1 MWKFGSPWLYFS
13 SPVFGPGD
21 RVENGGGSSDPLEAE
36 LVGKTPAQ
44 IVQIMKD
51 REGRLRAE
59 LTPAPPRV
67 PPPPEPPQPTNTEFW
82 NDPNASV
89 DRKIAAKAMTKE
101 EFERVRLSIG
111 PSLIWAAKQ
120 MVKEKFK
127 DFHRVEAKVNE
138 IMARI
143 PDWQHTDPNMWE
155 TVFIQARGMEHE
167 RLAAEDRAA
176 PLITSERVNAGGTP
190 PPLDADLYKVIVP
203 GVSAGSTP
211 KSAGIVADR
220 LGVSH
225 DSYRKSQKILDG
237 EGLLPLTVDNRGS
250 K

>member
-1 MWKFGSPWLYFS
+1 
-13 SPVFGPGD
+13 
-21 RVENGGGSSDPLEAE
+21 
-36 LVGKTPAQ
+36 
-44 IVQIMKD
+44 
-51 REGRLRAE
+51 
-59 LTPAPPRV
+59 
-67 PPPPEPPQPTNTEFW
+67 
-82 NDPNASV
+82 
-89 DRKIAAKAMTKE
+89 MTKE

-190 PPLDADLYKVIVP
+190 PPVSEDLNKVTLP
-203 GVSAGSTP
+203 GLQPHQTAAHVCE
-211 KSAGIVADR
+211 K

-225 DSYRKSQKILDG
+225 DSYRKSSKELDG
-237 EGLLPLTVDNRGS
+237 EGRLPLTVDNRS
-250 K
+250 TR

>member
-1 MWKFGSPWLYFS
+1 MWKFGRPWLHFAAG
-13 SPVFGPGD
+13 SPVFGADD
-21 RVENGGGSSDPLEAE
+21 RVPGGGSGDPLEAE

-59 LTPAPPRV
+59 LTPPPPRT
-67 PPPPEPPQPTNTEFW
+67 PPVEPPQPTNTEFW

-111 PSLIWAAKQ
+111 PSMIWAAVS
-120 MVKEKFK
+120 MVKEKYK
-127 DFHRVEAKVNE
+127 DFHRVEAKVRE
-138 IMARI
+138 IMAKI
-143 PDWQHTDPNMWE
+143 PEWQHTDPNMWE
-155 TVFIQARGMEHE
+155 TVFIQARGLEHD

-176 PLITSERVNAGGTP
+176 PLITSERVNLGGTP
-190 PPLDADLYKVIVP
+190 PPMPDDLTKVTFP
-203 GVSAGSTP
+203 GLRPDQTAAG
-211 KSAGIVADR
+211 VCEH
-220 LGVSH
+220 LGVTH
-225 DSYRKSQKILDG
+225 DQYRKAAKELDG
-237 EGLLPLTVDNRGS
+237 DGRLPLTVDNRRS